1 MWVNRILSQKRKAYE
16 PLDWE
21 LLRAAVEKADADDH
35 KLHLTEE
42 AQIVWKRLMTEGSVP
57 EDILDRVNFC
67 VLLAK
72 SKVPE
77 EAEKTVQQLLNPED
91 GSAEYQKALCQ
102 TIAKHRDKLPT
113 LYAKLVIAAEK
124 CTSAAEWMQ
133 YLQTIEDEWL
143 LQNGQEDLKKRTLGY
158 YKTLNCE
165 RADECLSCLYHQ
177 GAELRKTKLPLE
189 LQEDIMKAEGEWSMQ
204 RLSIE
209 QLMQNVLETEGTNQ
223 R

>member
-1 MWVNRILSQKRKAYE
+1 MNRILSQKRKAYE

-77 EAEKTVQQLLNPED
+77 EAEKPF
-91 GSAEYQKALCQ
+91 SSY
-102 TIAKHRDKLPT
+102 
-113 LYAKLVIAAEK
+113 
-124 CTSAAEWMQ
+124 
-133 YLQTIEDEWL
+133 
-143 LQNGQEDLKKRTLGY
+143 
-158 YKTLNCE
+158 
-165 RADECLSCLYHQ
+165 
-177 GAELRKTKLPLE
+177 
-189 LQEDIMKAEGEWSMQ
+189 
-204 RLSIE
+204 
-209 QLMQNVLETEGTNQ
+209 
-223 R
+223 